1 MLFRLFGDLVLREE
15 NRHGLHTRWSMNL
28 RDCIYVTHFLGE
40 GLVTMWVVSSVQL
53 PGLRKVDSKCC
64 SEMLPTLLLK
74 QFQCLSDQQW
84 PFQGRLSS
92 ASSFLFLSHPGH
104 RWCDVLGFVLQV
116 VSQLMH
122 SICTLDLPRH
132 KSLVDLE
139 QLLGQVRTSCWQRS
153 DGRSL
158 RPPDSPDSA
167 GLSQTYFL
175 RYSKFANCF
184 AVWISQKWSNQ
195 REASDG

>member
-1 MLFRLFGDLVLREE
+1 MGCTHDGQWIYETAYIWPIFSERVL
-15 NRHGLHTRWSMNL
+15 W
-28 RDCIYVTHFLGE
+28 IVI
-40 GLVTMWVVSSVQL
+40 SVQL
-53 PGLRKVDSKCC
+53 PGLRKADNKCR

-74 QFQCLSDQQW
+74 WFQCLSAQQR

-92 ASSFLFLSHPGH
+92 ASSFLFLAHPGH
-104 RWCDVLGFVLQV
+104 RWCGVLGFVPQV

-122 SICTLDLPRH
+122 SLALLDLLRH

-139 QLLGQVRTSCWQRS
+139 QLLGQVHTSCWQRS

-158 RPPDSPDSA
+158 RPPDSPASA
-167 GLSQTYFL
+167 GLNQTYFL
-175 RYSKFANCF
+175 RYSKFVNCF
-184 AVWISQKWSNQ
+184 AVRISQKWSNQ